1 MHLLLRAL
9 VDRFTDL
16 AANAQAFMGSLQRS
30 IDLHD
35 ADADVFRAY
44 KDRLINYLQRFIKD
58 LVGTGSEIA
67 VLVAAVEGCDV
78 WRPAGHRRP
87 AGGGGCRTRTDG

>member
-1 MHLLLRAL
+1 MLESGIDPAKVHLSLRAL

-35 ADADVFRAY
+35 CFLGAVAGRRGTSVLSFDADLRKLGV
-44 KDRLINYLQRFIKD
+44 
-58 LVGTGSEIA
+58 SEK
-67 VLVAAVEGCDV
+67 
-78 WRPAGHRRP
+78 P
-87 AGGGGCRTRTDG
+87 